1 MACQLGARP
10 PTKGFTFTMHLV
22 DAPELDF
29 KYMAPHAKR
38 NLKPSTCHTETHNT
52 GRTPI
57 HGPGLPVSSFCK
69 RRICLFE
76 SRYFFLATAWF
87 TRRSGDTSTAWQDKR
102 TGLPGPG
109 CRDVGGFFGWD
120 FRLLALRI
128 VGVGD
133 SGRPFGLSASRV
145 RVRFGVRRCMT
156 NEWNC
161 DLQVVLQTTKCFTPT
176 TDSTTMME
184 Y

>member
-29 KYMAPHAKR
+29 KCMAPHAKR

-57 HGPGLPVSSFCK
+57 HGPGLRVSSFCK

-76 SRYFFLATAWF
+76 SRCFFLPRPGSLVEAGIHPQPGK
-87 TRRSGDTSTAWQDKR
+87 TRGQ
-102 TGLPGPG
+102 G
-109 CRDVGGFFGWD
+109 CRVQAAGTLVVFSAGTFVCRRGGFRASFW
-120 FRLLALRI
+120 LC
-128 VGVGD
+128 
-133 SGRPFGLSASRV
+133 SRV
-145 RVRFGVRRCMT
+145 RVRFGVHRMT

-161 DLQVVLQTTKCFTPT
+161 DLQVMLQTTKCFTPT
-176 TDSTTMME
+176 TDSTTMMDML
-184 Y
+184 